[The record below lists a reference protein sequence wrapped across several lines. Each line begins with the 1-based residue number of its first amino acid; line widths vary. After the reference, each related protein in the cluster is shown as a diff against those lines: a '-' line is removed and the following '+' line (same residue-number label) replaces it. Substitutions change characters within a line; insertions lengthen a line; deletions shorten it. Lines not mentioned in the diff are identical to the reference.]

1 MFDLNYNHNIVF
13 NNETMN
19 TKISLGPD
27 TEKPLDIM
35 MVLSTVTASVGIF
48 ANLTVVV
55 VFVKHRRL
63 RRKIPNIF
71 IINQVSSRHFYLS
84 NK

>member
-1 MFDLNYNHNIVF
+1 MLDFNLTMVYNREI
-13 NNETMN
+13 MK
-19 TKISLGPD
+19 TKISVGSD

-35 MVLSTVTASVGIF
+35 MVLSTVTATVGIF

-55 VFVKHRRL
+55 VFVKHRSL

-71 IINQVSSRHFYLS
+71 IINQVSHQQSCLS
-84 NK
+84 N